1 MKMKMKTKKKENA
14 SSREDYDDNATRL
27 PETRPREQQQQ
38 QQQQRRDA
46 KRLRSTD
53 GYFGNRLFQLRRG
66 HQRSVSSRSAHAH
79 RESREGR
86 TRRVHAL
93 GHNHLTPYDAAR
105 DDDDIR
111 TFHFYEHAAFD
122 GESWVSFIVDFSSS
136 LGF

>member
-1 MKMKMKTKKKENA
+1 MRHVLENNNNNNNNNNNDA
-14 SSREDYDDNATRL
+14 TPNVFARPTDILETVYSSFDADINARLFAKRTCASRE
-27 PETRPREQQQQ
+27 PR
-38 QQQQRRDA
+38 
-46 KRLRSTD
+46 
-53 GYFGNRLFQLRRG
+53 
-66 HQRSVSSRSAHAH
+66 
-79 RESREGR
+79 GR

-105 DDDDIR
+105 DDDDDIR